1 MQLNITTDYAVRCI
15 MYLAHTKRTTSAA
28 EIGEYMCVSKN
39 FVVGIMKK
47 LREAELV
54 EAVRGTAGGFYLA
67 RPAGEITLYDVVSTM
82 ENTMAVSR
90 CLEDGVCNRN
100 AIVSCNV
107 RKFYDILQNSMDEM
121 LKNITMEQLACN
133 LEDSF

>member
-15 MYLAHTKRTTSAA
+15 MYLAHTNRTTSAA

-47 LREAELV
+47 LREADLV

-67 RPAGEITLYDVVSTM
+67 RPAEKITLYDVVVTM

-90 CLEDGVCNRN
+90 CLEDGQCNRS
-100 AIVSCNV
+100 AIATCNV
-107 RKFYDILQNSMDEM
+107 RKFYSVLQNSMDDM
-121 LKNITMEQLACN
+121 LKSITMAQVACN
-133 LEDSF
+133 LEESF

>member
-1 MQLNITTDYAVRCI
+1 MQLNITTDYAVRCL
-15 MYLAHTKRTTSAA
+15 MYLTHTNRTTSAA

-47 LREAELV
+47 LREAGLV

-67 RPAGEITLYDVVSTM
+67 KPAQEITLYDVVVTM
-82 ENTMAVSR
+82 ENTLAVSR

-100 AIVSCNV
+100 ATGSCNV
-107 RKFYDILQNSMDEM
+107 RKFYGVLQNSMNDM
-121 LKNITMEQLACN
+121 LKSINMASVSEN
-133 LEDSF
+133 LEESF